1 MFQLSFMQF
10 STPCDQQTL
19 YRPQQSTNCNFII
32 YGKTGRLHGLQ
43 QHSTDFIKHP
53 LLTLKSVISRAEGA
67 PFFISIK
74 KSLMVPLD
82 SKQHPFENLAYSS
95 LSQLSDGYSIQL
107 NSFFNKWRVTALT
120 QNYLHLVN
128 HSLTIKFKC
137 LSSQRW
143 IWSALQLRM
152 LNMDSQRRR
161 WA

>member
-10 STPCDQQTL
+10 ATPCDQQTL

-67 PFFISIK
+67 PLFISIK

-82 SKQHPFENLAYSS
+82 IKQHPFENLAYSS